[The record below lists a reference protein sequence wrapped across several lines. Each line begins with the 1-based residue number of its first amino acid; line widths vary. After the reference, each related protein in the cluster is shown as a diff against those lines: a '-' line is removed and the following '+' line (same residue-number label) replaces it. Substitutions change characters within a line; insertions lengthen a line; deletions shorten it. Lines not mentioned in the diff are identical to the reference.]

1 MAVQKKR
8 IHIVFTT
15 RSGDIDPEGDMFV
28 DPIGCYDTLGAAGE
42 IANKVSNKEPIDGL
56 DYSML
61 NDFENAVVF
70 SLPLNSTIRNI
81 E

>member
-1 MAVQKKR
+1 MPKKK
-8 IHIVFTT
+8 IHIVFTA
-15 RSGDIDPEGDMFV
+15 RSGDTDPEGDMFV

-42 IANKVSNKEPIDGL
+42 IATKVSNKEPIDGL

-61 NDFENAVVF
+61 NDFESTVVI

-81 E
+81 Q